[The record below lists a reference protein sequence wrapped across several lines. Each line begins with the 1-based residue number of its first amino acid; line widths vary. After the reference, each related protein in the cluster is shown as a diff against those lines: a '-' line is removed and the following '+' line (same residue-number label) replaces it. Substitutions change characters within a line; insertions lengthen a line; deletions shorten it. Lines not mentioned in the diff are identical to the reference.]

1 MNAPD
6 THVLLDATIT
16 AHADRLEQQVIQWR
30 RHIHANPELGN
41 REFETAKLVAAHLKK
56 LGFDQVTEKVAYTG
70 VVGVLKG
77 GKPGPCVALRA
88 DMDALPVTEET
99 DIPFKSVVRTLWN
112 GAEAGV
118 MHACGH
124 DTHVAMLMGV
134 AEILSSMRSELQG
147 TVKFIFQLGEEKLPG
162 GASLMQHAR
171 GLLKVGR

>member
-6 THVLLDATIT
+6 LPALLDAVIT

-30 RHIHANPELGN
+30 MHIHANPELGN
-41 REFETAKLVAAHLKK
+41 REFETAKLVAAHLKE
-56 LGFDQVTEKVAYTG
+56 LGFDDVREQVAYTG

-77 GKPGPCVALRA
+77 GKPGCCVALRA

-99 DIPFKSVVRTLWN
+99 DVPFKSKVRARWN

-124 DTHVAMLMGV
+124 DTHVAMLMAV
-134 AEILSSMRSELQG
+134 AEILTAMRSELQG
-147 TVKFIFQLGEEKLPG
+147 TEI
-162 GASLMQHAR
+162 
-171 GLLKVGR
+171 GRAHV